1 MKKNVFWLGLALC
14 AGFVMTSCD
23 DDDDLGNGG
32 VKDLADDQ
40 PAAMV
45 DAAGF
50 YMVNEG
56 HGALCAGFV
65 MTSCDDDDDLG
76 NGGVKDLADDQP
88 AAMVDAAGFYMVN
101 EGHGQEDGSVNYFKK
116 SVDGYTATYRAYR
129 AANDGEKLGT
139 TTQFGT
145 IWGDNMYLMTKQGNR
160 LVVADAKTLKKKAAF
175 QELGGDARMFLGVT
189 DKKGY
194 VGTQAGIRVFDITQ
208 LQLDAKTLKKKAA
221 FQELGGD
228 ARMFLGVT
236 DKKGYVGT
244 QAGIRV
250 FDITQLQLG
259 SAIADIPAEEI
270 GNMCLS
276 AGKVFAVSQS
286 GLYILDAQTDK
297 LIEKKAVTG
306 LSTAICGQDGTVWV
320 AAADH
325 FLKID
330 PENLEMEQVAYP
342 EGGSV
347 FDSWW
352 AWNAG
357 SLCASTQKNVLYWAS
372 GSSSWAVSDV
382 WKYDVEAKKFS
393 KIYTMHETDLGGVPN
408 IYSAGLRVDPLT
420 DELIVMGVYNYAQCW
435 AYKLD
440 SNGQELDC
448 YPLLGGQGVSIL
460 PDGYN
465 RWFPALPVFEDANQ
479 PQILLN
485 QVKVKAGETEEV
497 DLDEKVVDYDNIFA
511 SMMFELTPAEENLAK
526 VALDGDDLKVT
537 GLQPGVTACKL
548 AVISN
553 GVRVEKNIQ
562 IVVE

>member
-56 HGALCAGFV
+56 HGA
-65 MTSCDDDDDLG
+65 
-76 NGGVKDLADDQP
+76 N
-88 AAMVDAAGFYMVN
+88 DA
-101 EGHGQEDGSVNYFKK
+101 SVNYFKK
-116 SVDGYTATYRAYR
+116 NGAGYTISYRAYQ
-129 AANDGEKLGT
+129 AANDGEKLGS

-175 QELGGDARMFLGVT
+175 KELGGDARMFLGVT

-194 VGTQAGIRVFDITQ
+194 VGTQAGIRVFDI
-208 LQLDAKTLKKKAA
+208 A
-221 FQELGGD
+221 
-228 ARMFLGVT
+228 
-236 DKKGYVGT
+236 
-244 QAGIRV
+244 
-250 FDITQLQLG
+250 QLQLG

>member
-1 MKKNVFWLGLALC
+1 MTMKKNLFWLGLVLC
-14 AGFVMTSCD
+14 AGLVMTSCD
-23 DDDDLGNGG
+23 DDDEQGNGG

-40 PAAMV
+40 PAAKV
-45 DAAGF
+45 EAAGF

-56 HGALCAGFV
+56 HG
-65 MTSCDDDDDLG
+65 
-76 NGGVKDLADDQP
+76 K
-88 AAMVDAAGFYMVN
+88 
-101 EGHGQEDGSVNYFKK
+101 EDGSVNYFKK
-116 SVDGYTATYRAYR
+116 SGAGYTATYRAYR

-145 IWGDNMYLMTKQGNR
+145 IWGDNLFLMTKQGNR

-175 QELGGDARMFLGVT
+175 QDLGGDARMFLGVT

-194 VGTQAGIRVFDITQ
+194 VGTNAGIRVFDI
-208 LQLDAKTLKKKAA
+208 
-221 FQELGGD
+221 
-228 ARMFLGVT
+228 AR
-236 DKKGYVGT
+236 
-244 QAGIRV
+244 
-250 FDITQLQLG
+250 LQLG

-276 AGKVFAVSQS
+276 AGKVFAVSRK

-297 LIEKKAVTG
+297 LIEKKAQAG
-306 LSTAICGQDGTVWV
+306 LGTVICGQDGTVWV
-320 AAADH
+320 SASDH

-330 PENLEMEQVAYP
+330 PEDLETEQVAYP
-342 EGGSV
+342 EGGKV
-347 FDSWW
+347 YDAWF

-357 SLCASTQKNVLYWAS
+357 SLCASTQKNALYWAS
-372 GSSSWAVSDV
+372 GASSWALTDV

-393 KIYTMHETDLGGVPN
+393 KIYTMHKTDLGGVPN

-420 DELIVMGVYNYAQCW
+420 DELIVMGVLNYAQCW

-440 SNGQELDC
+440 SNGQELGC
-448 YPLLGGQGVSIL
+448 YPLLGGEGASIL

-465 RWFPALPVFEDANQ
+465 RWYPALPFFEDANR

-485 QVKVKAGETEEV
+485 QVKVKAGETEDV
-497 DLDEKVVDYDNIFA
+497 DLDEKVVDYDHIFA

>member
-1 MKKNVFWLGLALC
+1 MTMKKNLFWLGLVLC
-14 AGFVMTSCD
+14 AGLVMTSCD
-23 DDDDLGNGG
+23 DDDEQGNGG

-40 PAAMV
+40 PAAKV
-45 DAAGF
+45 EAAGF

-56 HGALCAGFV
+56 HG
-65 MTSCDDDDDLG
+65 
-76 NGGVKDLADDQP
+76 K
-88 AAMVDAAGFYMVN
+88 
-101 EGHGQEDGSVNYFKK
+101 EDGSVNYFKK
-116 SVDGYTATYRAYR
+116 SGAGYTATYRAYR

-145 IWGDNMYLMTKQGNR
+145 IWGDNLFLMTKQGNR

-175 QELGGDARMFLGVT
+175 QDLGGDARMFLGVT

-194 VGTQAGIRVFDITQ
+194 VGTNAGIRVFDI
-208 LQLDAKTLKKKAA
+208 
-221 FQELGGD
+221 
-228 ARMFLGVT
+228 AR
-236 DKKGYVGT
+236 
-244 QAGIRV
+244 
-250 FDITQLQLG
+250 LQLG

-276 AGKVFAVSQS
+276 AGKVFAVSRK

-297 LIEKKAVTG
+297 LIEKKAQAG
-306 LSTAICGQDGTVWV
+306 LGTVICGQDGTVWV
-320 AAADH
+320 SASDH

-330 PENLEMEQVAYP
+330 PEDLETEQVAYP
-342 EGGSV
+342 EGGKV
-347 FDSWW
+347 YDAWF

-357 SLCASTQKNVLYWAS
+357 SLCASTQKNALYWAS
-372 GSSSWAVSDV
+372 GASSWALTDV

-393 KIYTMHETDLGGVPN
+393 KIYTMHKTDLGGVPN

-420 DELIVMGVYNYAQCW
+420 DELIVMGVLNYAQCW

-440 SNGQELDC
+440 SNGQELGC
-448 YPLLGGQGVSIL
+448 YPLLGGEGASIL

-465 RWFPALPVFEDANQ
+465 RWYPALPFFEDANK

-511 SMMFELTPAEENLAK
+511 SMMFELTPAEENVAK
-526 VALDGDDLKVT
+526 VALVGDDLKVA

-562 IVVE
+562 IVVTE

>member
-40 PAAMV
+40 PAAKV
-45 DAAGF
+45 EAAGF

-56 HGALCAGFV
+56 HG
-65 MTSCDDDDDLG
+65 
-76 NGGVKDLADDQP
+76 K
-88 AAMVDAAGFYMVN
+88 
-101 EGHGQEDGSVNYFKK
+101 EDGSVNYFKK
-116 SVDGYTATYRAYR
+116 SGAGYTATYRAYR

-145 IWGDNMYLMTKQGNR
+145 IWGDNLFLMTKQGNR

-175 QELGGDARMFLGVT
+175 QDLGGDARMFLGVT

-194 VGTQAGIRVFDITQ
+194 VGTNAGIRVFDI
-208 LQLDAKTLKKKAA
+208 
-221 FQELGGD
+221 
-228 ARMFLGVT
+228 AR
-236 DKKGYVGT
+236 
-244 QAGIRV
+244 
-250 FDITQLQLG
+250 LQLG

-276 AGKVFAVSQS
+276 AGKVFAVSRK

-297 LIEKKAVTG
+297 LIEKKAQAG
-306 LSTAICGQDGTVWV
+306 LGTVICGQDGTVWV
-320 AAADH
+320 SASDH

-330 PENLEMEQVAYP
+330 PEDLETEQVAYP
-342 EGGSV
+342 EGGKV
-347 FDSWW
+347 YDAWF

-357 SLCASTQKNVLYWAS
+357 SLCASTQKNALYWAS
-372 GSSSWAVSDV
+372 GASSWALTDV

-393 KIYTMHETDLGGVPN
+393 KIYTMHKTDLGGVPN

-420 DELIVMGVYNYAQCW
+420 DELIVMGVLNYAQCW

-440 SNGQELDC
+440 SNGQELGC
-448 YPLLGGQGVSIL
+448 YPLLGGEGASIL

-465 RWFPALPVFEDANQ
+465 RWYPALPFFEDANK

>member
-1 MKKNVFWLGLALC
+1 MTMKKNLFWLGLVLC
-14 AGFVMTSCD
+14 AGLVMTSCD
-23 DDDDLGNGG
+23 DDDEQGNGG

-40 PAAMV
+40 PAAKV
-45 DAAGF
+45 EAAGF

-56 HGALCAGFV
+56 HG
-65 MTSCDDDDDLG
+65 
-76 NGGVKDLADDQP
+76 K
-88 AAMVDAAGFYMVN
+88 
-101 EGHGQEDGSVNYFKK
+101 EDGSVNYFKK
-116 SVDGYTATYRAYR
+116 SGAGYTATYRAYR

-145 IWGDNMYLMTKQGNR
+145 IWGDNLFLMTKQGNR

-175 QELGGDARMFLGVT
+175 QDLGGDARMFLGVT

-194 VGTQAGIRVFDITQ
+194 VGTNAGIRVFDI
-208 LQLDAKTLKKKAA
+208 
-221 FQELGGD
+221 
-228 ARMFLGVT
+228 AR
-236 DKKGYVGT
+236 
-244 QAGIRV
+244 
-250 FDITQLQLG
+250 LQLG

-276 AGKVFAVSQS
+276 AGKVFAVSRK

-297 LIEKKAVTG
+297 LIEKKAQAG
-306 LSTAICGQDGTVWV
+306 LGTVICGQDGTVWV
-320 AAADH
+320 SASDH

-330 PENLEMEQVAYP
+330 PEDLETEQVAYP
-342 EGGSV
+342 EGGKV
-347 FDSWW
+347 YDAWF

-357 SLCASTQKNVLYWAS
+357 SLCASTQKNALYWAS
-372 GSSSWAVSDV
+372 GASSWALTDV

-393 KIYTMHETDLGGVPN
+393 KIYTMHKTDLGGVPN

-420 DELIVMGVYNYAQCW
+420 DELIVMGVLNYAQCW

-440 SNGQELDC
+440 SNGQELGC
-448 YPLLGGQGVSIL
+448 YPLLGGEGASIL

-465 RWFPALPVFEDANQ
+465 RWYPALPFFEDANK

>member
-1 MKKNVFWLGLALC
+1 MKRNVFWLGLALC

-56 HGALCAGFV
+56 HGK
-65 MTSCDDDDDLG
+65 
-76 NGGVKDLADDQP
+76 N
-88 AAMVDAAGFYMVN
+88 DA
-101 EGHGQEDGSVNYFKK
+101 SVNYFKK
-116 SVDGYTATYRAYR
+116 NGAEYTISYRAYQ
-129 AANDGEKLGT
+129 AANDGEKLGS

-194 VGTQAGIRVFDITQ
+194 VGTQAGIRVFDI
-208 LQLDAKTLKKKAA
+208 A
-221 FQELGGD
+221 
-228 ARMFLGVT
+228 
-236 DKKGYVGT
+236 
-244 QAGIRV
+244 
-250 FDITQLQLG
+250 QLQLG

-297 LIEKKAVTG
+297 LIEKKDLSG
-306 LSTAICGQDGTVWV
+306 LSSAICGQDGTVWV

-330 PENLEMEQVAYP
+330 PEDLEMEQVAYP

-372 GSSSWAVSDV
+372 GSSSWSVSDV

-393 KIYTMHETDLGGVPN
+393 KIYTMHETDLGVVPN

-420 DELIVMGVYNYAQCW
+420 DELIVMGVYNFAQCW

-440 SNGQELDC
+440 SNGQELGC
-448 YPLLGGQGVSIL
+448 YPLLGGQGESIL

-511 SMMFELTPAEENLAK
+511 SMIFELTPAEENLAK

>member
-1 MKKNVFWLGLALC
+1 MTMKKNLFWLGLVLC
-14 AGFVMTSCD
+14 AGLVMTSCD
-23 DDDDLGNGG
+23 DDDEQGNGG

-40 PAAMV
+40 PAAKV
-45 DAAGF
+45 EAAGF

-56 HGALCAGFV
+56 HG
-65 MTSCDDDDDLG
+65 
-76 NGGVKDLADDQP
+76 K
-88 AAMVDAAGFYMVN
+88 
-101 EGHGQEDGSVNYFKK
+101 EDGSVNYFKK
-116 SVDGYTATYRAYR
+116 SGAGYTATYRAYR

-145 IWGDNMYLMTKQGNR
+145 IWGDNLFLMTKQGNR

-175 QELGGDARMFLGVT
+175 QDLGGDARMFLGVT

-194 VGTQAGIRVFDITQ
+194 VGTNAGIRVFDI
-208 LQLDAKTLKKKAA
+208 
-221 FQELGGD
+221 
-228 ARMFLGVT
+228 AR
-236 DKKGYVGT
+236 
-244 QAGIRV
+244 
-250 FDITQLQLG
+250 LQLG

-276 AGKVFAVSQS
+276 AGKVFAVSRK

-297 LIEKKAVTG
+297 LIEKKAQAG
-306 LSTAICGQDGTVWV
+306 LGTVICGQDGTVWV
-320 AAADH
+320 SASDH

-330 PENLEMEQVAYP
+330 PEDLETEQEAYP
-342 EGGSV
+342 EGGKV
-347 FDSWW
+347 YDAWF

-357 SLCASTQKNVLYWAS
+357 SLCASTQKNALYWAS
-372 GSSSWAVSDV
+372 GASSWALTDV

-393 KIYTMHETDLGGVPN
+393 KIYTMHKTDLGGVPN

-420 DELIVMGVYNYAQCW
+420 DELIVMGVLNYAQCW

-440 SNGQELDC
+440 SNGQELGC
-448 YPLLGGQGVSIL
+448 YPLLGGEGASIL

-465 RWFPALPVFEDANQ
+465 RWYPALPFFEDVNR

-485 QVKVKAGETEEV
+485 QVKVKAGETEDV
-497 DLDEKVVDYDNIFA
+497 DLDEKVVDYDHIFA
-511 SMMFELTPAEENLAK
+511 SMMFELTPADGS
-526 VALDGDDLKVT
+526 VAEVTLDGDDLKVKA
-537 GLQPGVTACKL
+537 GALPGVTACKL

-562 IVVE
+562 IVVMNNKLRK

>member
-56 HGALCAGFV
+56 HGA
-65 MTSCDDDDDLG
+65 
-76 NGGVKDLADDQP
+76 N
-88 AAMVDAAGFYMVN
+88 DA
-101 EGHGQEDGSVNYFKK
+101 SVNYFKK
-116 SVDGYTATYRAYR
+116 NGAGYTISYRAYQ
-129 AANDGEKLGT
+129 AANDGEKLGS

-175 QELGGDARMFLGVT
+175 
-189 DKKGY
+189 K
-194 VGTQAGIRVFDITQ
+194 
-208 LQLDAKTLKKKAA
+208 
-221 FQELGGD
+221 ELGGD

-259 SAIADIPAEEI
+259 SAIADIPVEEI

>member
-1 MKKNVFWLGLALC
+1 MKKNVFWLGL
-14 AGFVMTSCD
+14 
-23 DDDDLGNGG
+23 
-32 VKDLADDQ
+32 
-40 PAAMV
+40 
-45 DAAGF
+45 
-50 YMVNEG
+50 
-56 HGALCAGFV
+56 ALCAGFV

-208 LQLDAKTLKKKAA
+208 LQL
-221 FQELGGD
+221 
-228 ARMFLGVT
+228 
-236 DKKGYVGT
+236 
-244 QAGIRV
+244 
-250 FDITQLQLG
+250 G

-330 PENLEMEQVAYP
+330 PEDLEMEQVAYP

-511 SMMFELTPAEENLAK
+511 SMMVELTPAEGNLAE
-526 VALDGDDLKVT
+526 VTLDGDDLKVKA
-537 GLQPGVTACKL
+537 GAQAGVTACKL

>member
-1 MKKNVFWLGLALC
+1 MTMKKNLFWLGLVLC

-23 DDDDLGNGG
+23 DDDE
-32 VKDLADDQ
+32 Q
-40 PAAMV
+40 
-45 DAAGF
+45 
-50 YMVNEG
+50 
-56 HGALCAGFV
+56 
-65 MTSCDDDDDLG
+65 G

-145 IWGDNMYLMTKQGNR
+145 IWGDNLFLMTKQGNR

-175 QELGGDARMFLGVT
+175 QDLGGDARMFLGVT

-194 VGTQAGIRVFDITQ
+194 VGTNAGIRVFDI
-208 LQLDAKTLKKKAA
+208 
-221 FQELGGD
+221 
-228 ARMFLGVT
+228 AR
-236 DKKGYVGT
+236 
-244 QAGIRV
+244 
-250 FDITQLQLG
+250 LQLG

-276 AGKVFAVSQS
+276 AGKVFAVSRK

-297 LIEKKAVTG
+297 LIEKKAQAG
-306 LSTAICGQDGTVWV
+306 LGTVICGQDGTVWV
-320 AAADH
+320 SASDH

-330 PENLEMEQVAYP
+330 PEDLETEQVAYP
-342 EGGSV
+342 EGGKV
-347 FDSWW
+347 YDAWF

-357 SLCASTQKNVLYWAS
+357 SLCASTQKNALYWAS
-372 GSSSWAVSDV
+372 GASSWALTDV

-393 KIYTMHETDLGGVPN
+393 KIYTMHKTDLGGVPN

-420 DELIVMGVYNYAQCW
+420 DELIVMGVLNYAQCW

-440 SNGQELDC
+440 SNGQELGC
-448 YPLLGGQGVSIL
+448 YPLLGGEGASIL

-465 RWFPALPVFEDANQ
+465 RWYPALPFFEDANK

>member
-1 MKKNVFWLGLALC
+1 MKKNVFWLGL
-14 AGFVMTSCD
+14 
-23 DDDDLGNGG
+23 
-32 VKDLADDQ
+32 
-40 PAAMV
+40 
-45 DAAGF
+45 
-50 YMVNEG
+50 
-56 HGALCAGFV
+56 ALCAGFV

-160 LVVADAKTLKKKAAF
+160 LVVA
-175 QELGGDARMFLGVT
+175 
-189 DKKGY
+189 
-194 VGTQAGIRVFDITQ
+194 
-208 LQLDAKTLKKKAA
+208 DAKTLKKKAA

-511 SMMFELTPAEENLAK
+511 SMMFELTPAEENLAM

>member
-1 MKKNVFWLGLALC
+1 MTMKKNLFWLGLVLC
-14 AGFVMTSCD
+14 AGLVMTSCD
-23 DDDDLGNGG
+23 DDDEQGNGG

-40 PAAMV
+40 PAAKV
-45 DAAGF
+45 EAAGF

-56 HGALCAGFV
+56 HG
-65 MTSCDDDDDLG
+65 
-76 NGGVKDLADDQP
+76 K
-88 AAMVDAAGFYMVN
+88 
-101 EGHGQEDGSVNYFKK
+101 EDGSVNYFKK
-116 SVDGYTATYRAYR
+116 SGAGYTATYRAYR

-145 IWGDNMYLMTKQGNR
+145 IWGDNLFLMTKQGNR

-175 QELGGDARMFLGVT
+175 QDLGGDARMFLGVT

-194 VGTQAGIRVFDITQ
+194 VGTNAGIRVFDI
-208 LQLDAKTLKKKAA
+208 
-221 FQELGGD
+221 
-228 ARMFLGVT
+228 AR
-236 DKKGYVGT
+236 
-244 QAGIRV
+244 
-250 FDITQLQLG
+250 LQLG

-276 AGKVFAVSQS
+276 AGKVFAVSRK

-297 LIEKKAVTG
+297 LIEKKAQAG
-306 LSTAICGQDGTVWV
+306 LGTVICGQDGTVWV
-320 AAADH
+320 SASDH

-330 PENLEMEQVAYP
+330 PEDLETEQVAYP
-342 EGGSV
+342 EGGKV
-347 FDSWW
+347 YDAWF

-357 SLCASTQKNVLYWAS
+357 SLCASTQKNALYWAS
-372 GSSSWAVSDV
+372 GASSWALTDV

-393 KIYTMHETDLGGVPN
+393 KIYTMHKTDLGGVPN

-420 DELIVMGVYNYAQCW
+420 DELIVMGVLNYAQCW

-440 SNGQELDC
+440 SNGQELGC
-448 YPLLGGQGVSIL
+448 YPLLGGEDASIL

-465 RWFPALPVFEDANQ
+465 RWYPALPFFEDANK

>member
-1 MKKNVFWLGLALC
+1 MTMKKNLFWLGLVLC
-14 AGFVMTSCD
+14 AGLVMTSCD
-23 DDDDLGNGG
+23 DDDEQGNGG

-40 PAAMV
+40 PAAKV
-45 DAAGF
+45 EAAGF

-56 HGALCAGFV
+56 HG
-65 MTSCDDDDDLG
+65 
-76 NGGVKDLADDQP
+76 K
-88 AAMVDAAGFYMVN
+88 
-101 EGHGQEDGSVNYFKK
+101 EDGSVNYFKK
-116 SVDGYTATYRAYR
+116 SGAGYTATYRAYR

-145 IWGDNMYLMTKQGNR
+145 IWGDNLFLMTKQGNR

-175 QELGGDARMFLGVT
+175 QDLGGDARMFLGVT

-194 VGTQAGIRVFDITQ
+194 VGTNAGIRVFDI
-208 LQLDAKTLKKKAA
+208 
-221 FQELGGD
+221 
-228 ARMFLGVT
+228 AR
-236 DKKGYVGT
+236 
-244 QAGIRV
+244 
-250 FDITQLQLG
+250 LQLG

-276 AGKVFAVSQS
+276 AGKVFAVSRK

-297 LIEKKAVTG
+297 LIEKKAQAG
-306 LSTAICGQDGTVWV
+306 LGTVICGQDGTVWV
-320 AAADH
+320 SASDH

-330 PENLEMEQVAYP
+330 PEDLETEQVAYP
-342 EGGSV
+342 EGGKV
-347 FDSWW
+347 YDAWF

-357 SLCASTQKNVLYWAS
+357 SLCASTQKNALYWAS
-372 GSSSWAVSDV
+372 GASSWALTDV

-393 KIYTMHETDLGGVPN
+393 KIYTMHKTDLGGVPN

-420 DELIVMGVYNYAQCW
+420 DELIVMGVLNYAQCW

-440 SNGQELDC
+440 SNGQELGC
-448 YPLLGGQGVSIL
+448 YPLLGGEGASIL

-465 RWFPALPVFEDANQ
+465 RWYPALPFFEDANR

-485 QVKVKAGETEEV
+485 QVKVKAGETEDV